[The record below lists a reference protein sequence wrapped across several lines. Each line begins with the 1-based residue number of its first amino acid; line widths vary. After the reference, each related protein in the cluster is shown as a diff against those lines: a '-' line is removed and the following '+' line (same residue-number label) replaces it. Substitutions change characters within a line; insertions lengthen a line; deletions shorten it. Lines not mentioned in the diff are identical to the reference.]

1 MFQKSIIT
9 HLTFLFLLFTEV
21 IGQNADCDKM
31 LILKDTIYHTE
42 AISGFGDKKE
52 FSDNALDNA
61 KVFEKEANSIWYFIF
76 AKEDAVL
83 TFDIIT
89 ESKSDDWDF
98 VLYKYSKGF
107 CNKVANNEL
116 VALRS
121 NLSRSPIT
129 GLSRKGKESFVAAG
143 VNANYSRPIRV
154 KKDER
159 YVLVV
164 NNPKR
169 AGGKHTLILHYPQKK
184 KVKKPT
190 KTITETKVKKEV
202 VKVDEPISLI
212 TKFKMELKD
221 AATEESV
228 LGYAT
233 ISGFKGGVIEI
244 DGKSVYK
251 QELPKNNHKIIIDAS
266 AKGYMLSS
274 KEFRISK
281 NRTAFLA
288 KVSME
293 KIEAGKKVNLKNIQ
307 FHGNRYEFL
316 PKATGSLKSLL
327 SFMNQNPNV
336 VIEVEGHVNG
346 PGRKNTKSD
355 QELSYNRAYAVKGY
369 LIKNGIEKVRIDF
382 KGYGNSQ
389 MLFPN
394 PKSPHQESA
403 NRRVEIKILSNE
415 YNSGN

>member
-1 MFQKSIIT
+1 MRIFLVILFFLIFSFQSKA
-9 HLTFLFLLFTEV
+9 
-21 IGQNADCDKM
+21 QKADCDNM
-31 LILKDTIYHTE
+31 LILKDTIYRTK
-42 AISGFGDKKE
+42 AISGYGAKKE
-52 FSDNALDNA
+52 FSGNALDNS
-61 KVFEKEANSIWYFIF
+61 KTFENETNSIWYFIT
-76 AKEDAVL
+76 AEKDAVL

-89 ESKSDDWDF
+89 ENKSDDWDF
-98 VLYKYSKGF
+98 ILYQYSKGF
-107 CNKVANNEL
+107 CKKVANNEL
-116 VALRS
+116 VPLRS

-143 VNANYSRPIRV
+143 VNSNYSRPIRV
-154 KKDER
+154 KKGSR

-169 AGGKHTLILHYPQKK
+169 SGGKHTLILHYPGKK
-184 KVKKPT
+184 KVVKKPV
-190 KTITETKVKKEV
+190 KKVDVETK
-202 VKVDEPISLI
+202 DEPKAEEPASLI
-212 TKFKMELKD
+212 TKFKMEVKD
-221 AATEESV
+221 ASTKKDV
-228 LGYAT
+228 LAYAT
-233 ISGFKGGVIEI
+233 ISGFKEGVVEVNK
-244 DGKSVYK
+244 KSVFK
-251 QELPKNNHKIIIDAS
+251 KELSKKNHKVVIDAS
-266 AKGYMLSS
+266 AKGYMLMS
-274 KEFRISK
+274 KEFKISK

-288 KVSME
+288 EVLLE

-307 FHGNRYEFL
+307 FHGNRFDFL

-346 PGRKNTKSD
+346 PGRKNTKND
-355 QELSYNRAYAVKGY
+355 KELSYNRAYAVKGY
-369 LIKNGIEKVRIDF
+369 LIKNGIAKDRIDF

-389 MLFPN
+389 MLYPN